1 MVLSIFIL
9 IVISNI
15 FNRNLKQDSY
25 DQAAQMKKL
34 VKEHFEQ
41 FVQCRDSVESVGTLT
56 TETSIWPVPPNDNYK
71 GGKIKAEK
79 YLDTA
84 KDESENL
91 FSPVLKQNQEVK
103 SLKFAQ
109 HILDRYNYVFNLPDQ
124 LKQYLRQKE
133 YEAIVREYLRVKSTI
148 KDNELSVVVKGMEE
162 VEIIIQQLRE
172 VLLKQLE
179 RIDRPVGEMQR
190 AVELLQE
197 IGCEENPLHYLLNVR
212 KHYVSSQLEN
222 CSIQY
227 ASLSGSGTINVGGE
241 NNAKNKVK
249 ISRVYMDKGSEILLK
264 YLFDLWELSVRCI
277 DEEVVQGHSKFTLE
291 DGNKCIGQVTY
302 EYLKLIKYLLIG
314 ENDDDAFNDG
324 GDGSEDGSE
333 ENELDFEVE
342 SSENVSLKDI
352 RYALTSMGK
361 LIDTII
367 STSEKHFQRDEKKHK
382 TDPFAIIVYIYIY
395 ILFYYIEIWC

>member
-1 MVLSIFIL
+1 
-9 IVISNI
+9 
-15 FNRNLKQDSY
+15 
-25 DQAAQMKKL
+25 MKKL

-79 YLDTA
+79 YLDAA
-84 KDESENL
+84 KEESEVL
-91 FSPVLKQNQEVK
+91 FTPVLKQNQEVK

-109 HILDRYNYVFNLPDQ
+109 HILDRYNYVFDLPDQ

-133 YEAIVREYLRVKSTI
+133 YEAIVREYMRVKSTI
-148 KDNELSVVVKGMEE
+148 KDNELSVVKKGMEE

-197 IGCEENPLHYLLNVR
+197 IGCEENPLNYLLNVR
-212 KHYVSSQLEN
+212 KQYVISQLEN

-227 ASLSGSGTINVGGE
+227 ASLSGAGAINVGGDS
-241 NNAKNKVK
+241 NKNKVK

-264 YLFDLWELSVRCI
+264 HLFDLWELSVRCI
-277 DEEVVQGHSKFTLE
+277 DEESLSKFSVK
-291 DGNKCIGQVTY
+291 DGDKCIGEVIY
-302 EYLKLIKYLLIG
+302 EYLKLIKYLLVG
-314 ENDDDAFNDG
+314 ESGDEEFGMGNEDDNGGNDDD
-324 GDGSEDGSE
+324 EI
-333 ENELDFEVE
+333 ELEFEVE

-352 RYALTSMGK
+352 RYALTTMGK
-361 LIDTII
+361 LIDSII

-382 TDPFAIIVYIYIY
+382 IDPFDIIVFIYLYIYY
-395 ILFYYIEIWC
+395 LF